1 MIVDNTSIAQLTQMR
16 VGPWRKA
23 LNWGGKNSYRALH
36 PKESAAILEAI
47 AYGVPVDFIGDRSF
61 PRDAENHGSLDDHL
75 EAVAAVIEKDVA
87 AGKKAGP
94 LTRAGLLH
102 GHPLCI
108 SPIGAVTKKGST
120 KVRVIH
126 DLSYPRDGEGTSIND
141 GIVDVYSPISN
152 FGHAARAVR
161 MLGPGCLLIK
171 LDVEA
176 AYKQVPVRKEDWHL
190 LGFKFRGKFYYERV
204 LPFGLRSSC
213 RLWDMFACAL
223 HFFCERM
230 LGVKAPHFVVHYVD
244 DFLFVV
250 SAVDGGAAAQAMLE
264 GALRLCIFLG
274 VPMAPAKVEG
284 PCTELV
290 YLGFILDTVRMQ
302 ARLPKQRIDDLT
314 AECLAWQSPTAR
326 RSLSDLQSLAGHLMH
341 ACAVIRPGR
350 IFTRHLFEQMRRMEH
365 VFKDRQGRSLSR
377 GAKLL
382 MPRGVIEDVSWWAE
396 FLPHWN
402 NASLLYE
409 LEWQEAPDIH
419 LHTDASHLGYGGFFQ
434 GQWFAGEWSP
444 EALAAARRKK
454 RLSMPYLELLALVLA
469 ASSWGKFWRGKK
481 ITFLC
486 DCKGVVDAIT
496 GQRSASAAQMH
507 LLRQLTLIACRD
519 GFDFRARHIPGVTN
533 TIADALSRSG
543 ADQAFRMAVAAKGLP
558 PPQPQPIPLVWPSL
572 LPPVEAAPSVP
583 PRSA

>member
-1 MIVDNTSIAQLTQMR
+1 VIVDNTPIAHLTQMR
-16 VGPWRKA
+16 VGPWRAA
-23 LNWGGKNSYRALH
+23 LNHGGNKSYRALH
-36 PKESAAILEAI
+36 PKESAAILVAI
-47 AYGVPVDFIGDRSF
+47 ELGVPVEFIGDRSLV
-61 PRDAENHGSLDDHL
+61 RDADNHGSLDDHL

-94 LTRAGLLH
+94 LARAGLLH

-126 DLSYPRDGEGTSIND
+126 DLSYPRDGECTSVND
-141 GIVDVYSPISN
+141 GIVDVYSPISS

-161 MLGPGCLLIK
+161 ALGPGCLLIK

-176 AYKQVPVRKEDWHL
+176 AYKQVPVRREDWHL
-190 LGFKFRGKFYYERV
+190 LGFKFKGRYYYERV

-250 SAVDGGAAAQAMLE
+250 SAVDGGAAARAMLE
-264 GALRLCIFLG
+264 GALRLCVQLG

-290 YLGFILDTVRMQ
+290 FLGIILDTFRME
-302 ARLPKQRIDDLT
+302 ARLPPQRIDDLT
-314 AECLAWQSPTAR
+314 TECLVWQSPSAR
-326 RSLSDLQSLAGHLMH
+326 RSLTELQSLAGHLNH

-350 IFTRHLFEQMRRMEH
+350 IFMRHIFEQMRRMEH
-365 VFKDRQGRSLSR
+365 VLKDRQGRPLSR

-396 FLPHWN
+396 FLPQWN

-409 LEWQEAPDIH
+409 LEWQEAPNIH
-419 LHTDASHLGYGGFFQ
+419 LYTDASHLGYGGFYQ
-434 GQWFAGEWSP
+434 GQWFAGAWSP
-444 EALAAARRKK
+444 AALVAARRAK

-469 ASSWGKFWRGKK
+469 ASSWGEQWRGKK

-496 GQRSASAAQMH
+496 GQRSASPSQMH

-543 ADQAFRMAVAAKGLP
+543 AGQAFLAAVAAKGLP
-558 PPQPQPIPLVWPSL
+558 PPQPRPISLVWPSL
-572 LPPVEAAPSVP
+572 LPPVEAAPSARQ
-583 PRSA
+583 RSA